1 MIVAFDVRCT
11 IIIRIIIVFTSS
23 SWLPGAGHLFPGF
36 PPSTI
41 LNYSEFREKFC
52 VLFLFF
58 VYIVCMCK
66 SGPMLSWSLSFVS
79 SITNK
84 FFFLLCIYVWNIYVG
99 KIKWSNISKAC
110 INNLINQIRKKG
122 HAVDYFHPLT
132 TWSHLSLFLCPC
144 ESVNVVLT

>member
-84 FFFLLCIYVWNIYVG
+84 FFFFVVYICLEHLCWQNKVIEYIEESFDQHHPFSVG
-99 KIKWSNISKAC
+99 K
-110 INNLINQIRKKG
+110 LKKKPG
-122 HAVDYFHPLT
+122 
-132 TWSHLSLFLCPC
+132 
-144 ESVNVVLT
+144 N